1 MTAIKNITS
10 LLKQMYIQFKS
21 FEVKTKETKI
31 NNPLDQALLY
41 TLYILEH
48 QTGSPLD
55 LK

>member
-1 MTAIKNITS
+1 MTAIKKITS
-10 LLKQMYIQFKS
+10 LLKQMYIQSKS

-31 NNPLDQALLY
+31 NNPLDQVSLN
-41 TLYILEH
+41 TLCVLEH